1 MPFLRVVTNLARN
14 QLPKDFMPKFSGHLA
29 TVLKKDP
36 KAMKWFLE
44 TNKAMAMVR
53 RMTSSARLPK

>member
-1 MPFLRVVTNLARN
+1 MPFLRVATNLARN

-29 TVLKKDP
+29 QVLKKDP

-44 TNKAMAMVR
+44 TNKPMAIVR
-53 RMTSSARLPK
+53 Q